1 MVGCVHGT
9 GASEWGTLTPTGL
22 QVKQHTV
29 GVATG
34 PNGDGKSVYLKQ
46 TGASRDG
53 RVRRLCG

>member
-1 MVGCVHGT
+1 MARVRPN
-9 GASEWGTLTPTGL
+9 GAIQCGL

-29 GVATG
+29 GVVTG
-34 PNGDGKSVYLKQ
+34 PNGGGKSVYLKQ